1 MKRKILF
8 LIGLLAFGALI
19 ISCDTDGSKKKE
31 KERVKKEKEQQQQ
44 QKKEEQ
50 QKKEQQEKQDLL
62 DMLIVSR
69 GSKNAMLDGEY
80 FTPEGE
86 RIRFSSPDSTNI
98 AWFPNEI
105 AEYTVDGNT
114 ITFDFSRQIKAYEN
128 INMENYL
135 KALQLLAQNTIEFCE
150 KELNKEGLT
159 DKRKKEMQKALND
172 AKQNKEYFSSLD
184 GAVKHERAQEEELLD
199 SFKERLEKETN
210 ETEKQALQKRI
221 DEITAKL
228 AQTDEQLKADFSK
241 EMEEDFQWKNRLAA
255 ALKTVNPVTGT
266 LSADKQTITIKKM
279 VTDVKEDGTPVYV
292 ENAVFTKK

>member
-1 MKRKILF
+1 MKRKIIF

-19 ISCDTDGSKKKE
+19 ISCDTDGSKKAE
-31 KERVKKEKEQQQQ
+31 KERVEKEKEQQQQ
-44 QKKEEQ
+44 QQKKEE
-50 QKKEQQEKQDLL
+50 QEKQDLL
-62 DMLIVSR
+62 DMLIVTG
-69 GSKNAMLDGEY
+69 GSKNAMLDGDY
-80 FTPEGE
+80 FTPEGK

-98 AWFPNEI
+98 AWCSVGY

-114 ITFDFSRQIKAYEN
+114 ITFDFSRQIKACEN

-135 KALQLLAQNTIEFCE
+135 KALQLLAQKKIEFYE

-159 DKRKKEMQKALND
+159 DKRKKEMQKDLND

-184 GAVKHERAQEEELLD
+184 GAVKHVRAQEKESLD
-199 SFKERLEKETN
+199 YFKKRLEKETN

-241 EMEEDFQWKNRLAA
+241 EMEEGSQQSKRLAA

-279 VTDVKEDGTPVYV
+279 VTDVKEDGAPVYV

>member
-19 ISCDTDGSKKKE
+19 ISCDTDGSKKRE
-31 KERVKKEKEQQQQ
+31 KERAEKEKEQQQQ
-44 QKKEEQ
+44 QKKE
-50 QKKEQQEKQDLL
+50 QQEEQDLL
-62 DMLIVSR
+62 DMIIVR
-69 GSKNAMLDGEY
+69 GGSKNAMLDGDY
-80 FTPEGE
+80 FTPERE
-86 RIRFSSPDSTNI
+86 QIRFSSPDPTNI
-98 AWFPNEI
+98 AWCPAGN

-135 KALQLLAQNTIEFCE
+135 KARQLLAQKKIEFYE

-159 DKRKKEMQKALND
+159 DKRKKEMQKDLND
-172 AKQNKEYFSSLD
+172 AKQKKEYFSSLD
-184 GAVKHERAQEEELLD
+184 GAVKHVRAQEKESLD
-199 SFKERLEKETN
+199 YFKKRLEKETN

-241 EMEEDFQWKNRLAA
+241 EIEEECQRKNRLAA

-279 VTDVKEDGTPVYV
+279 VTDVKEDGTPVYA
-292 ENAVFTKK
+292 EDAVFTKKQ

>member
-1 MKRKILF
+1 MKRKIIF

-19 ISCDTDGSKKKE
+19 ISCDPNGTKKTE
-31 KERVKKEKEQQQQ
+31 KERVEKEKEQQQ
-44 QKKEEQ
+44 Q

-62 DMLIVSR
+62 DMLIVTG

-98 AWFPNEI
+98 ACFSNEI

-128 INMENYL
+128 INVENYL

-172 AKQNKEYFSSLD
+172 AKQKKEYFSSLD
-184 GAVKHERAQEEELLD
+184 GAVKHERAQEKESLD
-199 SFKERLEKETN
+199 YFKKRLEKETN
-210 ETEKQALQKRI
+210 ETEKQALQKQI

-228 AQTDEQLKADFSK
+228 AQTDEQLKADISK
-241 EMEEDFQWKNRLAA
+241 RMEEVFQWKNRLAA